1 MTSVLG
7 ARLALNL
14 CPAQCRIL
22 NRILQRNV
30 HNTRRHEWLTL
41 HRHLHSCAN
50 YRCRK
55 WPSSAKP
62 GPHTAISQLVG
73 QFMIPRADKCSDA
86 NVNCA
91 EATQTDNGGFSAPVA
106 EFDWDYLCD
115 PDNRA
120 AIAENIS
127 NRKGVGDIDVL
138 VSDSL

>member
-1 MTSVLG
+1 ML
-7 ARLALNL
+7 RL
-14 CPAQCRIL
+14 CDAQCRFL
-22 NRILQRNV
+22 KRILQRNI

-50 YRCRK
+50 SHCHK
-55 WPSSAKP
+55 WPSSART

-73 QFMIPRADKCSDA
+73 QFMIPRADKCSVAGVDRSGATHEDDA
-86 NVNCA
+86 
-91 EATQTDNGGFSAPVA
+91 GFSAPVA

-138 VSDSL
+138 VSGLLQ